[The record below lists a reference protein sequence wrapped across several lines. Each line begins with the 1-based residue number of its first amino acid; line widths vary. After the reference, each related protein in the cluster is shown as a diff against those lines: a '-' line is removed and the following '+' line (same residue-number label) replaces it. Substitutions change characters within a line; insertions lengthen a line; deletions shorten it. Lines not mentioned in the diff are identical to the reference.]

1 MNCTWIIP
9 TQCISLCRQE
19 SSSRRNPFLSA
30 VHLVHC
36 TVAILR
42 PTPSPLSLPL
52 FERQEAAV
60 DGFTVTLL
68 WLPYPPP
75 ATRGT
80 EADQTRDVFSLN
92 SVSQIKL
99 IPTPL
104 LLKSL
109 QKARLFLLCRLQIAG
124 YRFKSYNTSQDLVE
138 MCSC

>member
-60 DGFTVTLL
+60 DGFTVTLP
-68 WLPYPPP
+68 WLPYPHRPP
-75 ATRGT
+75 GGGRLKRKGHVFPEFSLT
-80 EADQTRDVFSLN
+80 DQTDSLSFAKKLTDSMFS
-92 SVSQIKL
+92 
-99 IPTPL
+99 
-104 LLKSL
+104 
-109 QKARLFLLCRLQIAG
+109 LLCRLQSTE
-124 YRFKSYNTSQDLVE
+124 YRFKSLL
-138 MCSC
+138 